1 MVSKIPILPQRVRRV
16 PAQFSWLDHRL
27 VRERYIDRCT
37 HAAAALYLFLVTVA
51 DAAGMSY
58 YGDASIGQRLSMDMT
73 TLQAARDNL
82 VHIGLIAW
90 NKPLYQ
96 VLSLENRTD
105 APRTSMAQPASL
117 ADILKKAA
125 AGGAP

>member
-58 YGDASIGQRLSMDMT
+58 YGDVSIGQRLSMDT
-73 TLQAARDNL
+73 DTLQAARDNL
-82 VHIGLIAW
+82 VRIGLIAW

-125 AGGAP
+125 AGGVS

>member
-1 MVSKIPILPQRVRRV
+1 MVSKIPILPHRVRHV

-27 VRERYIDRCT
+27 VRERFIDRCT

-58 YGDASIGQRLSMDMT
+58 YGDASIGQRLSMDT
-73 TLQAARDNL
+73 ATLQAARDNL
-82 VHIGLIAW
+82 VRIGLIAW
-90 NKPLYQ
+90 KRPLYQ
-96 VLSLENRTD
+96 VLCFENRTD
-105 APRTSMAQPASL
+105 AHRTSMAQPASL

>member
-1 MVSKIPILPQRVRRV
+1 MVSKNPIAPHRVRRV

-58 YGDASIGQRLSMDMT
+58 YGDASIGRRLSMDMA
-73 TLQAARDNL
+73 TLEAARDNL
-82 VHIGLIAW
+82 VRIGLIAW
-90 NKPLYQ
+90 QKPLYQ
-96 VLSLENRTD
+96 VLSFEVRSQ
-105 APRTSMAQPASL
+105 APRQVMAQPASL

-125 AGGAP
+125 PGGAL

>member
-1 MVSKIPILPQRVRRV
+1 MESKHPILPHRIRRV
-16 PAQFSWLDHRL
+16 PKQFSWLDHRL
-27 VRERYIDRCT
+27 VRERFIDRCT

-58 YGDASIGQRLSMDMT
+58 YGDASIGQRLSMDT
-73 TLQAARDNL
+73 ATLQAARDNL
-82 VHIGLIAW
+82 VRIGLIAW
-90 NKPLYQ
+90 KRPLYQ
-96 VLSLENRTD
+96 VLSFENRTD
-105 APRTSMAQPASL
+105 AHRTSMAQPASL

>member
-1 MVSKIPILPQRVRRV
+1 M

-58 YGDASIGQRLSMDMT
+58 YGDASIGRRLSMDMT

-82 VHIGLIAW
+82 VRIGLIAW

-96 VLSLENRTD
+96 VLSFENDTD
-105 APRTSMAQPASL
+105 THRASMAQPASL
-117 ADILKKAA
+117 ADILKKVAC
-125 AGGAP
+125 GGVS

>member
-1 MVSKIPILPQRVRRV
+1 MVSKNPIVPHRIRQV

-58 YGDASIGQRLSMDMT
+58 YGDASIGQRLSMDMA
-73 TLQAARDNL
+73 TLEAARDSL
-82 VHIGLIAW
+82 VRIGLIAW
-90 NKPLYQ
+90 QKPLYQ
-96 VLSLENRTD
+96 VLSFEERSQ
-105 APRTSMAQPASL
+105 AHRTSMAQPASL
-117 ADILKKAA
+117 ADILRKAT
-125 AGGAP
+125 AGGAL

>member
-58 YGDASIGQRLSMDMT
+58 YGDVSIGQRLSMDT
-73 TLQAARDNL
+73 ATLQAARDNL
-82 VHIGLIAW
+82 VRIGLIAW

-125 AGGAP
+125 AGGVS

>member
-1 MVSKIPILPQRVRRV
+1 MVSKNPILAHRVRHV

-37 HAAAALYLFLVTVA
+37 HTAAALYLFLVTVA

-58 YGDASIGQRLSMDMT
+58 YGDASIGRRLSMDLA
-73 TLQAARDNL
+73 TLEAARDNL
-82 VHIGLIAW
+82 VRIGLIAW
-90 NKPLYQ
+90 QKPLYQ
-96 VLSLENRTD
+96 VLSFEEPSAAHRQVL
-105 APRTSMAQPASL
+105 AQPASL

-125 AGGAP
+125 AGGAL

>member
-1 MVSKIPILPQRVRRV
+1 MVSKNPIVPHRVRRV

-27 VRERYIDRCT
+27 VREHYIDRCT
-37 HAAAALYLFLVTVA
+37 PAAAALYLFLVTVA

-58 YGDASIGQRLSMDMT
+58 YGDASIGQRLSMDMA

-82 VHIGLIAW
+82 ERIGLIAW
-90 NKPLYQ
+90 QKPLYQ
-96 VLSLENRTD
+96 VLSFEDRGEAHRTG
-105 APRTSMAQPASL
+105 MAQPASL

-125 AGGAP
+125 AGGAL

>member
-1 MVSKIPILPQRVRRV
+1 MVSKNPILAHRVRNV

-58 YGDASIGQRLSMDMT
+58 YGDASIGRRLSMDLA
-73 TLQAARDNL
+73 TLEAARDNL
-82 VHIGLIAW
+82 VRIGLIAW
-90 NKPLYQ
+90 QKPLYQ
-96 VLSLENRTD
+96 VLSFKERSD
-105 APRTSMAQPASL
+105 AQRASMAQPASL
-117 ADILKKAA
+117 ADIFKKAA
-125 AGGAP
+125 AGGAL

>member
-1 MVSKIPILPQRVRRV
+1 MVSKNPIMPHRVRRV

-58 YGDASIGQRLSMDMT
+58 YGDASM
-73 TLQAARDNL
+73 
-82 VHIGLIAW
+82 
-90 NKPLYQ
+90 
-96 VLSLENRTD
+96 
-105 APRTSMAQPASL
+105 
-117 ADILKKAA
+117 
-125 AGGAP
+125 AGGCRWT

>member
-1 MVSKIPILPQRVRRV
+1 MVSKNPIAPHRVRRV

-58 YGDASIGQRLSMDMT
+58 YGDASIGQRLSMDT
-73 TLQAARDNL
+73 ATLQAARDNL
-82 VHIGLIAW
+82 VRIGLIAW
-90 NKPLYQ
+90 KRPLYQ
-96 VLSLENRTD
+96 VLSFENRTD
-105 APRTSMAQPASL
+105 AHRTSMAQPASL

>member
-1 MVSKIPILPQRVRRV
+1 MVSKIPILPQRVRHV

-27 VRERYIDRCT
+27 VRERFIDRCT

-58 YGDASIGQRLSMDMT
+58 YGDTSIGQRLSMDT
-73 TLQAARDNL
+73 ATLQAARDNL
-82 VHIGLIAW
+82 VRIGLIAW
-90 NKPLYQ
+90 KRPLYQ
-96 VLSLENRTD
+96 VLSFENRTD
-105 APRTSMAQPASL
+105 AHRTSMAQPASL